1 MPTNNK
7 PQKTMKRAAQ
17 LLVLLLILASCGD
30 KRPSYTLK
38 GEYGNG
44 GDTLLIFGLD
54 YRHNTLDTIVTDKDG
69 SFDYTV
75 KTDTLIPLTIILPE
89 GRMLP
94 LYAQPNVEATLLMS
108 EAGEPVIK
116 GGDIQALYDS
126 IAQEIARAKERS
138 QREAIIDK
146 FITTHPMSE
155 INIHLLQQ
163 HFIEVP
169 DAQKNFIYSRIEKL
183 GGTLQDND
191 YLWSVKQKVS
201 EKKKNIVHKA
211 FPEFSFTT
219 ADGSNITRSSFL
231 GKYTIVTF
239 WASWD
244 STSLAHLKQLGKMA
258 ARNDSSKFALLNI
271 SLDHDTLAWRG
282 SLEHDTIQGANVCD
296 AQLWDNSLA
305 TEFTIDKLPF
315 SLLLNPYLRVSDY
328 DLKAD
333 EQLSATIDSLIDK
346 HTKDEKRK
354 EKRRTEREKTIKA
367 KSAPNKGKNDAIRGG
382 FKNIDKISPAS
393 KIIK

>member
-1 MPTNNK
+1 
-7 PQKTMKRAAQ
+7 MKRAA
-17 LLVLLLILASCGD
+17 LLLTLLLILASCGD
-30 KRPSYTLK
+30 KRPSYALR
-38 GEYGNG
+38 GQYGSG

-54 YRHNTLDTIVTDKDG
+54 YRHNYVDTIVTDKEG

-75 KTDTLIPLTIILPE
+75 KTDTLIPLNIILPK
-89 GRMLP
+89 GKILP

-108 EAGEPVIK
+108 DADGPVIK

-126 IAQEIARAKERS
+126 IAQEIARAKERT

-146 FITTHPMSE
+146 FIATHPMSE

-163 HFIEVP
+163 HFIETP
-169 DAQKNFIYSRIEKL
+169 DAQNSFINTRIEKL

-191 YLWSVKQKVS
+191 YLWGVKQKVS
-201 EKKKNIVHKA
+201 VKRKNIVHKA

-219 ADGSNITRSSFL
+219 ADGTHITRSSFL

-244 STSLAHLKQLGKMA
+244 SGSLAHLKRLGKIA
-258 ARNDSSKFALLNI
+258 DENDSSKFTLLNI
-271 SLDHDTLAWRG
+271 SLDHDTAAWRG
-282 SLEHDTIQGANVCD
+282 SLGRDTIQGNNVCD

-305 TEFTIDKLPF
+305 KEFTIDKLPY
-315 SLLLNPYLRVSDY
+315 SLLLNPYLRINEY
-328 DLKAD
+328 GLTAD

-346 HTKDEKRK
+346 HSKDEQRK
-354 EKRRTEREKTIKA
+354 ERHRKEREKAIKV
-367 KSAPNKGKNDAIRGG
+367 KSAPNKEKNKTVRGG
-382 FKNIDKISPAS
+382 IKITDDLSPES
-393 KIIK
+393 KIIRQAQ